1 MPTPKPAEFIMT
13 QKATCLNIR
22 SSYSFGGNT
31 NMLGWVVF
39 FLVLA
44 LLAALFGFGGL
55 AGAAAGIAQILFFV
69 FLVLVVVAFLFG
81 RRTVL

>member
-1 MPTPKPAEFIMT
+1 
-13 QKATCLNIR
+13 
-22 SSYSFGGNT
+22 
-31 NMLGWVVF
+31 MLGWVVF

-69 FLVLVVVAFLFG
+69 FILLS
-81 RRTVL
+81 RRGLHIWPTHGSLTPLA